1 MSNAVTAQHPAVVLR
16 STYQHLRALLA
27 IAAVAVVSLTVAVV
41 VLAINNGGST
51 TASPATR
58 VSSAIRANPSAE
70 TGAKLNHSG
79 RLQPSLPRATS
90 SATRVQ
96 PSLAVGPNPDQLGLS
111 PSVPQPGPTS
121 NYPGH
126 F

>member
-1 MSNAVTAQHPAVVLR
+1 MSHTVPTQHPPVVLR
-16 STYQHLRALLA
+16 STHQRLRALLA
-27 IAAVAVVSLTVAVV
+27 IATIAIVGLTVAVV

-58 VSSAIRANPSAE
+58 VTSAIRANPSAE
-70 TGAKLNHSG
+70 IGAKLNHRG
-79 RLQPSLPRATS
+79 LQPSLPRATT

-96 PSLAVGPNPDQLGLS
+96 PSAAVGPNPDQLQ
-111 PSVPQPGPTS
+111 PPASVPQPGPTS

>member
-1 MSNAVTAQHPAVVLR
+1 MTDAVSAQHPAVVLR
-16 STYQHLRALLA
+16 SSYLHLRALLA
-27 IAAVAVVSLTVAVV
+27 IAAVAVVGLTVAVA

-58 VSSAIRANPSAE
+58 VSSAVRANPSAE
-70 TGAKLNHSG
+70 TGAKLDHSG
-79 RLQPSLPRATS
+79 RLQPSLPHPVATI
-90 SATRVQ
+90 
-96 PSLAVGPNPDQLGLS
+96 
-111 PSVPQPGPTS
+111 

>member
-16 STYQHLRALLA
+16 STYQHQRALLA

-58 VSSAIRANPSAE
+58 V
-70 TGAKLNHSG
+70 
-79 RLQPSLPRATS
+79 
-90 SATRVQ
+90 Q